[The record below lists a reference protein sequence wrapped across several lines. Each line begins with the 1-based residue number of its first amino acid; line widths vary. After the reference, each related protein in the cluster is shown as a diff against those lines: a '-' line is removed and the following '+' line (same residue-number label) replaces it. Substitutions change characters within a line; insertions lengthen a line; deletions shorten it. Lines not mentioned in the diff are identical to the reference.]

1 MKKFLALILSLAMVF
16 ALVACGGE
24 KTDDNQ
30 NNDGDTSSPVSIT
43 LATGAHPLD
52 VPPGLC

>member
-24 KTDDNQ
+24 KTDDSQ
-30 NNDGDTSSPVSIT
+30 NNDGDSSSPLSLI
-43 LATGAHPLD
+43 HI
-52 VPPGLC
+52 